1 MRARRTAVALV
12 CVVGL
17 ALVACTGSPTV
28 NGEAARST
36 GAATAGSPPGSAVS
50 ADPERADQIDDLV
63 VASMDENHLRSVII
77 KVTVDGEEI
86 ITRAYG
92 ESMTGV
98 PATTDM
104 RFRNGAVAI
113 AYVSHLLLQLVD
125 EGVLSLDDTVA
136 EHLPDIPFADQVT
149 VEQLARMTSG
159 YRDYVTDP
167 DFGAANTAD
176 PFRMW
181 TNEEKLSY
189 VADEPLLFEPGTGWS
204 YAHTNY
210 VILGMVL
217 EEVTGTPMAELLQE
231 RVLDPLGLD
240 ATVASQT
247 GAIPDPAMHAFSSER
262 RLDLGVPAGKPFY
275 EESTFWN
282 PSWTINDGA
291 IQTSTIED
299 LNTSAI
305 ALGTGELLSP
315 ESYEAMIGTDL
326 RGLGE
331 SLPECGGSCFTQS
344 EGYSYGYGIVTTGN
358 WVLQNPA
365 FGGFGA
371 VMAYLPAQD
380 IAISIA
386 VTFGEESFDPTDGS
400 NLASNAAD
408 ILFRDI
414 GALLA
419 PDDAPPSRRR
429 PA

>member
-1 MRARRTAVALV
+1 MRARRSAVALV
-12 CVVGL
+12 CLVGL
-17 ALVACTGSPTV
+17 ALVACTASPTV
-28 NGEAARST
+28 NGEAPAST
-36 GAATAGSPPGSAVS
+36 VAASASPPGSAAS
-50 ADPERADQIDDLV
+50 TDPERAAEIDELV
-63 VASMDENHLRSVII
+63 LASMDENDLRSVII
-77 KVTVDGEEI
+77 KVTVDGEEV

-125 EGVLSLDDTVA
+125 EGALSLDDTVA
-136 EHLPDIPFADQVT
+136 EYLPDIGFADQVT
-149 VEQLARMTSG
+149 VGQLARMTSG

-167 DFGAANTAD
+167 AFGAANIVD

-181 TNEEKLSY
+181 TNEEKLGY

-217 EEVTGTPMAELLQE
+217 EEVTGTPMAELMQE

-262 RLDLGVPAGKPFY
+262 RVDLGVPAGTPFY

-291 IQTSTIED
+291 IQTTTIED

-305 ALGTGELLSP
+305 ALGTGQLLSP
-315 ESYEAMIGTDL
+315 ESHEAMIGTDL
-326 RGLGE
+326 RGFGA

-358 WVLQNPA
+358 WVMQNPA

-371 VMAYLPAQD
+371 VMAYLPGQD
-380 IAISIA
+380 IAVSIA
-386 VTFGEESFDPTDGS
+386 VTFGEGSYDPADGS
-400 NLASNAAD
+400 NLAGNAAD

-414 GALLA
+414 GAVLA
-419 PDDAPPSRRR
+419 PDDAPPTRPR